1 MNAELE
7 ISLVM
12 GQIPSSL
19 EVQSSELYAK
29 HIQEVTPIAVNRAF
43 AATVNYMLTIL
54 NADFHDIGRLK
65 DKLMGVGQRANDGT
79 ISSVRRAE
87 IEMLFAG
94 KVCAP
99 HLHFGTVR
107 TDSYRNACRR

>member
-7 ISLVM
+7 MSLVM

-43 AATVNYMLTIL
+43 ATTVNYMLTLL
-54 NADFHDIGRLK
+54 NADFHDVERLK

-94 KVCAP
+94 KVCTPWLDSDTIEAN
-99 HLHFGTVR
+99 
-107 TDSYRNACRR
+107 SYRSACRR